1 MNIPESEMGKG
12 PVIMLN
18 LVKFNNRQHYF
29 EQYIPAFN
37 EVVSRLGIQ
46 HVEVFLLSKVIASIV
61 APEGE
66 SWDEIV
72 MIEYPDASAFKTIA
86 ESEEYATIAEQHRL
100 AALADLKLLMTRR
113 YEL

>member
-1 MNIPESEMGKG
+1 MNRPETEMGKG
-12 PVIMLN
+12 PVLMLN

-37 EVVSRLGIQ
+37 EVVSRLGIPN
-46 HVEVFLLSKVIASIV
+46 VKVFLLSKVIANIV
-61 APEGE
+61 APGGE

-72 MIEYPDASAFKTIA
+72 MVEYPDASAFKTIA
-86 ESEEYATIAEQHRL
+86 ESEEYRDIAEQHRL
-100 AALADLKLLMTRR
+100 TALADLKLLMTRR

>member
-1 MNIPESEMGKG
+1 MNIPETEMGKG

-37 EVVSRLGIQ
+37 EVVSQLGIQ
-46 HVEVFLLSKVIASIV
+46 NVKVFLLSKVIANILV
-61 APEGE
+61 PEGE
-66 SWDEIV
+66 NWDEIV
-72 MIEYPDASAFKTIA
+72 MVEYPDASAFKTIA
-86 ESEEYATIAEQHRL
+86 ESEEYHTIAEQHRL
-100 AALADLKLLMTRR
+100 AALDDLKLFMTRR